1 MIYPPLKME
10 RDKVKWGKKSVF
22 VGGNGTGGMRA
33 SLVRTAAGERMSRCA
48 VRRVLLPLP
57 GLFENHA

>member
-1 MIYPPLKME
+1 ME

-33 SLVRTAAGERMSRCA
+33 PLVRTAAGERMSRCV